1 MEGYNPSVSLLPAGN
16 GHITA
21 MSGGFM
27 DPPPGYNPSASL
39 LPASSIPIPTFNGGG
54 EPPTNDI
61 KYPVSTIN
69 NNGTDGKKGVSNQC
83 MLISIMHHLQNR
95 IQTLKTKKPVK
106 KIANIVDFR
115 YKIKIF
121 LYINSESI
129 IYPSNL

>member
-54 EPPTNDI
+54 LPPDSNI
-61 KYPVSTIN
+61 QYPVSTSMN
-69 NNGTDGKKGVSNQC
+69 DGSEGHKNVSNQC

-95 IQTLKTKKPVK
+95 RQPPKIKKPVK
-106 KIANIVDFR
+106 NIANIVEFR
-115 YKIKIF
+115 DI
-121 LYINSESI
+121 INVKHK
-129 IYPSNL
+129 